1 MGTMRASPFA
11 YLLAAA
17 ALLGGLGL
25 AYFVG
30 TAPSA
35 EVSAEP
41 WREARI
47 PGASDGALKLGRDLD
62 GDGDARG
69 ASGIGGGRV

>member
-1 MGTMRASPFA
+1 MRASPFA
-11 YLLAAA
+11 YLLAGA
-17 ALLGGLGL
+17 ALLAGLGL
-25 AYFVG
+25 VYFVA

-35 EVSAEP
+35 DVSAEP
-41 WREARI
+41 WREART
-47 PGASDGALKLGRDLD
+47 PGASAGALTLGRDLD